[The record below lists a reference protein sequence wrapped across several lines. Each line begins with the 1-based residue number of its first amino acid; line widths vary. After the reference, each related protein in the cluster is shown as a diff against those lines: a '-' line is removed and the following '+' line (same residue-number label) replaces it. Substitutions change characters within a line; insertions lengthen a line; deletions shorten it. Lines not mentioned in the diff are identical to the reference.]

1 MIRAMFLK
9 LPAKSPWGRG
19 SDYSPRAMTE
29 MSHHRTEHCGN
40 CSLRFFFFFNHA
52 YFHSI
57 IYLYFLELKK
67 SPTKSLSNTDVLMVQ
82 RGAVPGTPPTGEA
95 EIWGEVS

>member
-9 LPAKSPWGRG
+9 LPAKSPWAKG
-19 SDYSPRAMTE
+19 SDCCLRATTE
-29 MSHHRTEHCGN
+29 MSHHRTEHYGN
-40 CSLRFFFFFNHA
+40 CSLNFFFLNHA

-57 IYLYFLELKK
+57 VYLYFLELKK
-67 SPTKSLSNTDVLMVQ
+67 SPTKSLNNIDVLMVQ